1 MDISLVGK
9 MHRVWRKKVFD
20 FMLMNSIVLDPPYSL
35 MYYLCI
41 FPYGTALYTDNK
53 SPMLLGTV
61 YCVVYTGVSNI

>member
-1 MDISLVGK
+1 
-9 MHRVWRKKVFD
+9 
-20 FMLMNSIVLDPPYSL
+20 MLMNSIVLDPPYSL

-61 YCVVYTGVSNI
+61 HRSFKYINKINT